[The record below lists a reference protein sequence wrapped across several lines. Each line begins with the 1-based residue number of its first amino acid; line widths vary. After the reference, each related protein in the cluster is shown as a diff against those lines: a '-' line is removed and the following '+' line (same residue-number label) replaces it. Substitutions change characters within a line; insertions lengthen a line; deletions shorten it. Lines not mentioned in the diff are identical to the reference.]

1 MDKKSKALLAVMAI
15 LVIASIGYTYY
26 KTVVLNDFEI
36 VNTEEEEVVADTP
49 EETTGEEAVVEAEI
63 L

>member
-36 VNTEEEEVVADTP
+36 VNTEEEIENPDTAAT
-49 EETTGEEAVVEAEI
+49 E
-63 L
+63 